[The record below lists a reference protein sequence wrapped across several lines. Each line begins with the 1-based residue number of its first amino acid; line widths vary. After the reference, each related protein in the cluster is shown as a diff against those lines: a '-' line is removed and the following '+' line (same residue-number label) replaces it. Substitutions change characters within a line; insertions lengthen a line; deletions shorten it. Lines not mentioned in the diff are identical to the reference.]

1 MKKRTWYVIFEIPWR
16 GTAVRSRRSRST
28 QTFET
33 EMEAKNFARA
43 KFDEGLVVTAGTI
56 IPHLPRRAIASG
68 SITAWLDEGREQD
81 SGHGESTDPQSGRSN
96 NPQGAPHPNDAQLA
110 LVGSPTRA
118 SVKAKSPLVRQ

>member
-1 MKKRTWYVIFEIPWR
+1 MKKQAWYVTFEIPWK

-43 KFDEGLVVTAGTI
+43 RFDEGLVVTAGTI

-68 SITAWLDEGREQD
+68 SILSWLEEGQEQASGDPADDPDE
-81 SGHGESTDPQSGRSN
+81 PSGRI
-96 NPQGAPHPNDAQLA
+96 
-110 LVGSPTRA
+110 
-118 SVKAKSPLVRQ
+118 K